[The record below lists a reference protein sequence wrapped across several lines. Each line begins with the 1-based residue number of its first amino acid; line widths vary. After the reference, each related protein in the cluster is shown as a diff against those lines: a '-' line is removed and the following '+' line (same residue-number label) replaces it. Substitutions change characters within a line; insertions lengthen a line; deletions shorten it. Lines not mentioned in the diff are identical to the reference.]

1 MGSLSQ
7 LYNLDPQNTTVV
19 RESVNWSDMRFRF
32 LWKTKKAAGFKVFD
46 FTSSFHERIYNNC
59 VKVFFH

>member
-1 MGSLSQ
+1 MGLLSQ

-32 LWKTKKAAGFKVFD
+32 LWKTKKAAGFRFL
-46 FTSSFHERIYNNC
+46 TSLLRFMSEYTIIA
-59 VKVFFH
+59 